1 MHTFRRIVGVVLI
14 VTAVVVA
21 VHTVIEPLY
30 YTSTEASPYSPHW
43 SKINLLTALA
53 VVLGVIFSYIRKRS
67 VDREGGDAPLTRE
80 FLAANTLFYGFLFIG
95 ILFFWNW
102 FNLLSPAFTAVGR
115 DTVSFAWITIDAGL
129 PLLAGAMGLSLLCG
143 DGDG

>member
-43 SKINLLTALA
+43 SKINLLTVLA

-67 VDREGGDAPLTRE
+67 VDREGGNAPVTRE
-80 FLAANTLFYGFLFIG
+80 FLAANTLFYGFLFVG
-95 ILFFWNW
+95 ILFFWSWANYR
-102 FNLLSPAFTAVGR
+102 SPGFTAVG
-115 DTVSFAWITIDAGL
+115 ADAASVVWGIVDALL
-129 PLLAGAMGLSLLCG
+129 PLLCGAMGVALIRARG
-143 DGDG
+143 T